1 MKIAISSTGRDLES
15 NVSLVFGR
23 ADYFIII
30 DTESKVVVDIID
42 NFYAKGCGKGA
53 GVAAATLVAQSGVSM
68 VFSGKIGPTAGMVLK
83 ESLISATPGVSG
95 RVCEVLNKIYSL
107 CNK

>member
-30 DTESKVVVDIID
+30 DTEVKGVVDVVD
-42 NFYAKGCGKGA
+42 NSYAKNCGKGA
-53 GVAAATLVAQSGVSM
+53 GVAAATLVAQSGVEM
-68 VFSGKIGPTAGMVLK
+68 VFSGKIGPTADMVLK